1 VETRTDD
8 EPLRFG
14 RYSQAPSI
22 DLPLDEPEEQ
32 RLRSLSIRY
41 DELVAIL
48 EEEEQEEP
56 AAELDQIE
64 TEIALLQD
72 KKRSWSDE
80 EKARSGAVVFL
91 DPKGRPQI
99 VRGLVKPN
107 GPGTDGIA
115 APSTSKR
122 TRTDGYADS
131 VLLDLSA
138 HRSAALR
145 ELLARD
151 PNTALLALLHAL
163 VDRLFYRGP
172 TCTSLGVVAQET
184 RLAPA
189 SRSVDDSP
197 AAQAFRARHA
207 AWAERLPQQAN
218 CWEWL
223 LQRDADERLALLAH
237 CVGMTVNTLDR
248 QATPGSVAALAAA
261 LRLDM
266 REWWQASRANLL
278 DRLTK
283 DQILAAVSEGVS
295 QQAAWRLAGLKKDR
309 IAKEAEKLLS
319 ENRWLPGPLR
329 ATALAAEAVAAQ

>member
-1 VETRTDD
+1 
-8 EPLRFG
+8 
-14 RYSQAPSI
+14 
-22 DLPLDEPEEQ
+22 
-32 RLRSLSIRY
+32 
-41 DELVAIL
+41 VAIL

-56 AAELDQIE
+56 AAELDRIE
-64 TEIALLQD
+64 AEIATLQD
-72 KKRSWSDE
+72 KKRRWSDE
-80 EKARSGAVVFL
+80 EKARSGAIVFL
-91 DPKGRPQI
+91 DPEGRPQI
-99 VRGLVKPN
+99 VRGLVKSD
-107 GPGTDGIA
+107 GPGTDGTV
-115 APSTSKR
+115 APPTSKR
-122 TRTDGYADS
+122 TRTHGYADS

-138 HRSAALR
+138 HRTAALR
-145 ELLARD
+145 ELLARE
-151 PNTALLALLHAL
+151 PKTALLALLHAL

-184 RLAPA
+184 RLERA

-207 AWAERLPQQAN
+207 VWTERLPEQVN

-223 LQRDADERLALLAH
+223 RQLDADDRLALLAH

-248 QATPGSVAALAAA
+248 QATPESVATLAAA

-309 IAKEAEKLLS
+309 IAKEAERLLS

-329 ATALAAEAVAAQ
+329 AATAAAEEAAAQ